1 MVNLWL
7 LAFLK
12 PRRATIQAAVRPCR
26 LYSARLLYLPD
37 SPGKHAGV
45 GCHFLLQG
53 IFPTQVL
60 SLHLLCPLHWQA
72 PPEKQAAENTKPQML
87 LPGEQESCR
96 RIASGYTVIV
106 TSWCCMCCCITV
118 YLFSD
123 KTKWKE
129 GSSDPVI
136 VPTSPW
142 TLSHLWAGLFPT
154 LGPHTALL
162 LNLDLPGTL
171 HRGGGGRIHSS
182 KIMTFTTGKESRR
195 TTSLWESGISWA
207 RNPTLSTVNF
217 LFETFSVDPF

>member
-1 MVNLWL
+1 MRFKLLICIKCLKEYLSYGDVGYMGYVLLWPHL
-7 LAFLK
+7 
-12 PRRATIQAAVRPCR
+12 R
-26 LYSARLLYLPD
+26 SRLLKTLNLRCSFLGNKRAAGELHPD
-37 SPGKHAGV
+37 
-45 GCHFLLQG
+45 
-53 IFPTQVL
+53 TQL
-60 SLHLLCPLHWQA
+60 S
-72 PPEKQAAENTKPQML
+72 
-87 LPGEQESCR
+87 
-96 RIASGYTVIV
+96 V

-171 HRGGGGRIHSS
+171 HHGGGGRIHSS
-182 KIMTFTTGKESRR
+182 EIMTFTTGKESRR